1 MKQYD
6 KIKHRIMQADE
17 HRARCVMVT
26 LSRNSILIYQD
37 AIVTKEDLNEA
48 VSQATLRHP
57 RTWIGLLNET
67 V

>member
-1 MKQYD
+1 
-6 KIKHRIMQADE
+6 MQADE